1 MSQALLIPLVP
12 MPPAPNL
19 ETLAPEGSAAP
30 APSQAGLGDTFQEA
44 FRAAALLLEEARL
57 DPPQAPAIRVKP
69 GESSEAEIALP
80 YADLPIDAA
89 PEWDA
94 APLQQLP
101 DLAETLETPESGD
114 PVPDRSA
121 ASTREPEPPVE
132 NIELPSPRGVQL
144 ELGQQLAG
152 SLPQADVRDSGA
164 PERPGSAAEAAPGA
178 PPVQLEVSPGP
189 GQGETSLQQST
200 PREQVLAPELLNREA
215 DLPSQQG
222 NEAAAPPRNATPQ
235 APAAPTSAGVAEAP
249 VEQPPAAPRGL
260 PESELLGERSAS
272 SLPEAPESGRT
283 SPGPASPPSQDL
295 AHDGRESSTRPGPDP
310 SQSHATTRE
319 FQDAPAPRPVEDV
332 NSPSPQTTQEAR
344 PAREASPTREL
355 RALPELPVRNET
367 EIIRE
372 ARMLARAGGGE
383 ARILLH
389 PPQLGEL
396 SLRVTVTERAVTV
409 SFVAE
414 HAQIADLMA
423 RHLPELRQALQA
435 TGLRF
440 DNLELDAHS
449 ATDNLDTFG
458 QAADGEPRGYGA
470 ERQGGR
476 QASIF
481 PEGQAPLPSVSVNSL
496 GTVDVTI

>member
-19 ETLAPEGSAAP
+19 ETLAPDGSAAP

-57 DPPQAPAIRVKP
+57 DPPQAAATRVKP

-89 PEWDA
+89 PELDA
-94 APLQQLP
+94 ASLQQLP

-235 APAAPTSAGVAEAP
+235 APAAP
-249 VEQPPAAPRGL
+249 RGL
-260 PESELLGERSAS
+260 PESEPPNERATS

-295 AHDGRESSTRPGPDP
+295 AHGRESSTRPGPDP
-310 SQSHATTRE
+310 SQSHPTTRE
-319 FQDAPAPRPVEDV
+319 FQEAPAPRPVEEV

-396 SLRVTVTERAVTV
+396 SLRVMVTERVVTV

-458 QAADGEPRGYGA
+458 QAADGEPRGDGA

-476 QASIF
+476 LASIF
-481 PEGQAPLPSVSVNSL
+481 PEGQSPLPSVSVNSL